1 MKRLLALL
9 LALGT
14 IISLPAH
21 SRAGSGLTFFPS
33 SMTATGYL
41 DNENTLQV
49 SYTGSLA
56 YDYPLYPITC
66 PVMLQK
72 DVASPQSPSGK
83 SGVGIRGFNGY
94 SEANALSPSLT
105 SISFD
110 NIDCT
115 IADLAP
121 LVANGLTKIEA
132 PLLASAFS
140 SLLTNPLPA
149 LQTVSFPSLKFVQG
163 AFITTNSAPH
173 LTTISAPV
181 LKTISSMN
189 ITTGVPLLSSVDL
202 PSLTECVG
210 ALSIANAPSLVTLNF
225 PSLKRAG
232 GTMTFNGDSALS
244 TLSAPQLATA
254 GNISATLCPALDN
267 VDLSGL
273 VKAGSIDIASS
284 PSMAPLSYV
293 TLGTVGITKALG
305 SPLNLS
311 GYMLTSSSMD
321 QILAVVAS
329 LDGTNGTTLWGPG
342 NTLIITGGPGI
353 SPSAAGYA
361 NRDIIVAR
369 GGTVVTN

>member
-1 MKRLLALL
+1 
-9 LALGT
+9 
-14 IISLPAH
+14 
-21 SRAGSGLTFFPS
+21 
-33 SMTATGYL
+33 
-41 DNENTLQV
+41 
-49 SYTGSLA
+49 
-56 YDYPLYPITC
+56 
-66 PVMLQK
+66 
-72 DVASPQSPSGK
+72 
-83 SGVGIRGFNGY
+83 
-94 SEANALSPSLT
+94 
-105 SISFD
+105 
-110 NIDCT
+110 
-115 IADLAP
+115 
-121 LVANGLTKIEA
+121 
-132 PLLASAFS
+132 
-140 SLLTNPLPA
+140 
-149 LQTVSFPSLKFVQG
+149 
-163 AFITTNSAPH
+163 
-173 LTTISAPV
+173 
-181 LKTISSMN
+181 
-189 ITTGVPLLSSVDL
+189 
-202 PSLTECVG
+202 
-210 ALSIANAPSLVTLNF
+210 
-225 PSLKRAG
+225 
-232 GTMTFNGDSALS
+232 MTFNGDSALS